1 MSNDMPKMR
10 FRILRAVFAC
20 VYFFSAIWAAGAVY
34 YLGLPDALRIPAVLF
49 FVVLAG
55 TAYFWKRKYLLPA
68 SLGLILVL
76 MIQFLLRA
84 PSNDRDWNPS
94 CARPPY
100 AEFLTPDRVKIH
112 DIRDFRYRTETDFDV
127 RYLDMEYEIAA
138 IRHMDYMV
146 VHWDGMEAIAH
157 SMLSF
162 EFNDRRHLTF
172 SIETRTDRK
181 DQFGALPGLYKQFEL
196 IFIAGTEEDLIG
208 LRTNYRHEDV
218 YLYRTTL
225 SAEDAQTL
233 FRSLLSRMNR
243 LKEHP
248 EFYNTIT
255 KNCLTA
261 LIPSVKELNPSFI
274 GDLRLLFNGYSDL
287 RAFESGTLVAEK
299 NESFQHLKQRSY
311 VNPKVDGLSEIPP
324 DFSERIRKK

>member
-1 MSNDMPKMR
+1 MSMNLP
-10 FRILRAVFAC
+10 RIRVRVLWAVFTC
-20 VYFFSAIWAAGAVY
+20 VYFFSALWTAGAVY

-49 FVVLAG
+49 FIIFA
-55 TAYFWKRKYLLPA
+55 AAACFFRKKYLLPA
-68 SLGLILVL
+68 SLGLMLILL
-76 MIQFLLRA
+76 IQFLLRA

-100 AEFLTPDRVKIH
+100 AEFLTHDQVRIH
-112 DIRDFRYRTETDFDV
+112 DIRDFRYRTETDFDI
-127 RYLDMEYEIAA
+127 RYLDQEYDIPA

-162 EFNDRRHLTF
+162 EFKDGRHLAF
-172 SIETRTDRK
+172 SVETRTDKK
-181 DQFGALPGLYKQFEL
+181 DEFGALPGLYKQFEL

-225 SAEDAQTL
+225 TAKDAQTL
-233 FRSLLSRMNR
+233 FRSLLARMNR
-243 LKEHP
+243 LREQP

-255 KNCLTA
+255 RNCLTS

-274 GDLRLLFNGYSDL
+274 GDLRLLFNGYSDR
-287 RAFESGTLVAEK
+287 RAFESGTLETEK
-299 NESFQHLKQRSY
+299 NESFKSLKQRSHI
-311 VNPKVDGLSEIPP
+311 NPKVDRLPAIPP
-324 DFSERIRKK
+324 DFSERIRK